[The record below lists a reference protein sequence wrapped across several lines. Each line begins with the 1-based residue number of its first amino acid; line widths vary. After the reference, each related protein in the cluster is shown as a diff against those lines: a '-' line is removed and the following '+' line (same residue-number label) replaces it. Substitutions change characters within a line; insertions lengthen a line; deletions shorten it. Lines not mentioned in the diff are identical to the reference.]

1 MISYADLDDAS
12 LLELMKKDDQ
22 EAFTTIYNKYWYPLM
37 QHVMKAVRIYSE
49 AEDIVQEI
57 FVSIWKNRAR
67 LEIRAALSTYLFN
80 SGRYMAIRNIE
91 KNLTRSNYLQ
101 RLSDQI
107 DNGGVPSPETLL
119 HMRELEERIEQA
131 IESLPGKMKEI
142 FNLSRKQQLSY
153 REIAI
158 QLGVSEETVKKQVSN
173 ALNRL
178 RIQVGYAP
186 AGLVFLLS
194 LIPHIHS

>member
-1 MISYADLDDAS
+1 MINYAALDDAS

-22 EAFTTIYNKYWYPLM
+22 EAFTIIYNKYWYPLM

-91 KNLTRSNYLQ
+91 RNVTRSNYLQ

-107 DNGGVPSPETLL
+107 DNGGAPSPETLL

-131 IESLPGKMKEI
+131 IESLPEKMKEI

-153 REIAI
+153 REIAA
-158 QLGVSEETVKKQVSN
+158 QLGVSEETVRKQISN

-178 RIQVGYAP
+178 RTQVGYAP
-186 AGLVFLLS
+186 AGLIFLLS
-194 LIPHIHS
+194 VIPHIQS

>member
-1 MISYADLDDAS
+1 MINYAALDDVS
-12 LLELMKKDDQ
+12 LLKLMKTGDQ

-57 FVSIWKNRAR
+57 FVSIWKNRDR
-67 LEIRAALSTYLFN
+67 LEIQAALSTYLFN

-91 KNLTRSNYLQ
+91 RNITRSNYLQ
-101 RLSDQI
+101 RLSDQL

-119 HMRELEERIEQA
+119 HIRDLEERIEQA
-131 IESLPGKMKEI
+131 IQSLPEKMREI

-153 REIAI
+153 REIAE
-158 QLGVSEETVKKQVSN
+158 QLGISEETVRKQINN

-178 RIQVGYAP
+178 RLQVGYAP

-194 LIPHIHS
+194 VIPHMHG

>member
-1 MISYADLDDAS
+1 MINYAALDDAS

-91 KNLTRSNYLQ
+91 RNVTRSNYLQ

-131 IESLPGKMKEI
+131 IESLPEKMKEI

-153 REIAI
+153 REIAT
-158 QLGVSEETVKKQVSN
+158 QLGVSEETVRKQISN

-186 AGLVFLLS
+186 AGLIFLLS
-194 LIPHIHS
+194 VIPHIHS

>member
-1 MISYADLDDAS
+1 MINYAALDDVS
-12 LLELMKKDDQ
+12 LLKLMKNGDQ

-57 FVSIWKNRAR
+57 FVSIWKNRDR
-67 LEIRAALSTYLFN
+67 LEIQAALSTYLFN

-91 KNLTRSNYLQ
+91 RNITRSNYLQ
-101 RLSDQI
+101 HLSDQL

-119 HMRELEERIEQA
+119 HMRDLEERIEQA
-131 IESLPGKMKEI
+131 IQSLPDKMREI
-142 FNLSRKQQLSY
+142 FNLSRKEQLSY
-153 REIAI
+153 REIAE
-158 QLGVSEETVKKQVSN
+158 QLGISEETVRKQVSN

-178 RIQVGYAP
+178 RMQVGYAP

-194 LIPHIHS
+194 VIPHMHG

>member
-1 MISYADLDDAS
+1 MINYAALDDAS
-12 LLELMKKDDQ
+12 LLELMKDDDQ

-67 LEIRAALSTYLFN
+67 LEIRGALSTYLFN

-91 KNLTRSNYLQ
+91 RNVTRSNYLQ

-153 REIAI
+153 REIAA
-158 QLGVSEETVKKQVSN
+158 QLGVSEETVKKQISN

-194 LIPHIHS
+194 VVPHMHS

>member
-1 MISYADLDDAS
+1 MINYAALDDAS
-12 LLELMKKDDQ
+12 LLELMKDDDQ

-67 LEIRAALSTYLFN
+67 LEIRGALSTYLFN

-91 KNLTRSNYLQ
+91 RNVTRSNYLQ

-153 REIAI
+153 REIAA
-158 QLGVSEETVKKQVSN
+158 QLGVSEETVRKQISN

-194 LIPHIHS
+194 VVPHMHS

>member
-1 MISYADLDDAS
+1 MINYAALDDAS
-12 LLELMKKDDQ
+12 LLELMKDGDQ

-67 LEIRAALSTYLFN
+67 LEIRGALSTYLFN

-91 KNLTRSNYLQ
+91 RNVTRSNYLQ

-131 IESLPGKMKEI
+131 IESLPEKMKEI

-153 REIAI
+153 REIAA
-158 QLGVSEETVKKQVSN
+158 QLGVSEETVRKQISN

-186 AGLVFLLS
+186 AGLIFLLS
-194 LIPHIHS
+194 VIPHIHS

>member
-1 MISYADLDDAS
+1 MINYAALDDAS
-12 LLELMKKDDQ
+12 LLELMKDGDQ

-67 LEIRAALSTYLFN
+67 LEIRGALSTYLFN

-91 KNLTRSNYLQ
+91 RNVTRSNYLQ

-153 REIAI
+153 REIAA
-158 QLGVSEETVKKQVSN
+158 QLGVSEETVRKQISN

-186 AGLVFLLS
+186 AGLIFLLS
-194 LIPHIHS
+194 VVPHMHS

>member
-1 MISYADLDDAS
+1 MINYADLDDAS

-49 AEDIVQEI
+49 AEDIIQEI

-80 SGRYMAIRNIE
+80 SARYMAIRNIE
-91 KNLTRSNYLQ
+91 RNLTRSNYLQ

-153 REIAI
+153 REIATR
-158 QLGVSEETVKKQVSN
+158 LGVSEETVKKQVSN

-186 AGLVFLLS
+186 AGLIFLLP

>member
-1 MISYADLDDAS
+1 MINYADLDDAS
-12 LLELMKKDDQ
+12 LLELMKNDDQ

-91 KNLTRSNYLQ
+91 KNITRSNYLQ

-107 DNGGVPSPETLL
+107 DNGGAPSPETLL
-119 HMRELEERIEQA
+119 HMRELEESIEQA
-131 IESLPGKMKEI
+131 IESLPEKMKEI

-153 REIAI
+153 REIAA
-158 QLGVSEETVKKQVSN
+158 QLGISEETVKKQVSN
-173 ALNRL
+173 ALHRL

-186 AGLVFLLS
+186 AGLIFLLS
-194 LIPHIHS
+194 VIPHIHS

>member
-1 MISYADLDDAS
+1 MINYAALDDAS
-12 LLELMKKDDQ
+12 LLKLMKTGDQ

-57 FVSIWKNRAR
+57 FVSIWKNRDR
-67 LEIRAALSTYLFN
+67 LDIQAALSTYLFN

-91 KNLTRSNYLQ
+91 RNITRSNYLQ
-101 RLSDQI
+101 RLSDQL

-119 HMRELEERIEQA
+119 HIRDLEERIEQA
-131 IESLPGKMKEI
+131 IQSLPEKMREI

-153 REIAI
+153 REIAE
-158 QLGVSEETVKKQVSN
+158 QLGISEETVRKQINN

-178 RIQVGYAP
+178 RLQVGYAP

-194 LIPHIHS
+194 VIPHMHG